1 MRDKPG
7 ILLGFLAYIKVAL
20 ALCAFLR
27 KSQSSTKSLEL
38 ALHLQVLLMQ
48 KNDSNGQKQRGLPV
62 HTIISD
68 GQSDTEQGTG
78 KGKRQG
84 TGHAN
89 ILLCFLT

>member
-7 ILLGFLAYIKVAL
+7 ILLGFLAYIKAAL
-20 ALCAFLR
+20 ALSAFLR

-38 ALHLQVLLMQ
+38 ALHLQVLLKQ

-68 GQSDTEQGTG
+68 GQSDPSKAPERERG
-78 KGKRQG
+78 KERVMLIYSY
-84 TGHAN
+84 A
-89 ILLCFLT
+89 L